1 MAKSSNKILY
11 IAGGLFFAAAI
22 GGTIYYF
29 AKKKKEKSAEP
40 AEENMLDEG
49 DNANEKGDSKK
60 EFPKF
65 LPPSKSGNP
74 YLPPKSGNSYLPAP
88 SGQSK
93 RKDEFPIGKGS
104 SGERVK
110 LIQQALLKAY
120 GKGILPKFGADG
132 YWGKELESALQS
144 RKISFPIS
152 ESAYNSFFH
161 SGGSSNATISDPSGL
176 AKNLRLAIYSKNK
189 EKTLIELRKI
199 KTVSD
204 YTAVNEI
211 FKNAPLGVVRYTLVN
226 AALSFFP
233 SKDKESFRVEFLRM
247 GLKYNP
253 NKNLWSLSGI
263 KPMVLTHRDTIFT
276 TADGNSFRVPAGFR
290 IGHLVGQ
297 EDGTAE
303 ILTADGKRLFASSA
317 TLKTL
322 NK

>member
-11 IAGGLFFAAAI
+11 IAGGLFFVAAI

-29 AKKKKEKSAEP
+29 AKKKKEKAAEP
-40 AEENMLDEG
+40 SEENMLDEG
-49 DNANEKGDSKK
+49 ENSNEKGGSVK
-60 EFPKF
+60 EFPAYVPPSKSGNSY
-65 LPPSKSGNP
+65 LPPHKSGNP
-74 YLPPKSGNSYLPAP
+74 YLPVP
-88 SGQSK
+88 SQPK

-110 LIQQALLKAY
+110 LIQQALMKAY

-161 SGGSSNATISDPSGL
+161 SGGNSNASISDPTSL

-189 EKTLIELRKI
+189 EKTLTELRKI
-199 KTVSD
+199 KSVAD
-204 YTAVNEI
+204 YTAVNNI
-211 FKNAPLGVVRYTLVN
+211 FKNTPLGVVRFTLVN

-233 SKDKESFRVEFLRM
+233 AKDKESFRVEFLRM

-263 KPMVLTHRDTIFT
+263 KPMVLTHRDTVFT
-276 TADGNSFRVPAGFR
+276 TADGKSFRVPAGFR

-303 ILTADGKRLFASSA
+303 ILTAEGKRLFASSA

-322 NK
+322 LR